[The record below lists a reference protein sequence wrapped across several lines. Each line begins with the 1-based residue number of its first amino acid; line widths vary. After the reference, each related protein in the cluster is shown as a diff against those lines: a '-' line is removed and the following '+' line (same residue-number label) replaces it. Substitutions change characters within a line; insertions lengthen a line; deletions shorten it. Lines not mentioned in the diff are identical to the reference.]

1 MRHVTAVLG
10 SRWWAL
16 AVGAVVAVCA
26 ILLGLAAPTRPT
38 WWIGAIALAA
48 FVVVYLVV
56 GRRAGD
62 GSPAAMGFIAASVVT
77 TGVLV
82 SVYPTLAVF
91 QALAMPAAWVLTVTR
106 RSAIIANAFISG
118 AAGTGFFIS
127 LGPTWSAAS
136 SAAVTV
142 VFSFVGSVVLGLW
155 IWRIAEYGDERA
167 RLLDELTAAQD
178 ELRVLHRDA
187 GVTDER
193 QRLARELHDTIAQS
207 LAGVVLLAQR
217 ARREHA
223 GGKLRDETLELVED
237 AARSAL
243 AETRTLVA
251 GSAPV
256 ELSGGIAEALD
267 TLAARFRR
275 ETSVTI
281 TCEVILSSPLDRD
294 AEVVVLRCAQE
305 GLANV
310 RKHAGATAVRVTL
323 VEEDGVAVLRVVDDG
338 RGLDPA
344 AVPDGFG
351 LSGLR
356 ARLALVGG
364 TLELQGGPHGTTVIA
379 RIPRE
384 TNA

>member
-1 MRHVTAVLG
+1 MGHVTAVLG

-16 AVGAVVAVCA
+16 AVGVVVTVCA
-26 ILLGLAAPTRPT
+26 VLLAVAAPTT
-38 WWIGAIALAA
+38 AHWWVGAAALAV

-56 GRRAGD
+56 GRRAAD
-62 GSPAAMGFIAASVVT
+62 GSPGAIAFIVTSVVT
-77 TGVLV
+77 TGALV
-82 SVYPTLAVF
+82 SVDPPLAVF
-91 QALAMPAAWVLTVTR
+91 QALAMPSAWVLTTSR
-106 RSAIIANAFISG
+106 RAAIVANAFI
-118 AAGTGFFIS
+118 AAATGTGFFVA
-127 LGPTWSAAS
+127 LGPAAAT

-142 VFSFVGSVVLGLW
+142 LFSFVGSVALGLW

-167 RLLDELTAAQD
+167 RLLDKLTAAQD
-178 ELRVLHRDA
+178 ELAALHRDA

-193 QRLARELHDTIAQS
+193 ERLARELHDTIAQS

-217 ARREHA
+217 ARRDHA
-223 GGKLRDETLELVED
+223 AGKLRDDTLELVED
-237 AARSAL
+237 AARAAL
-243 AETRTLVA
+243 SETRTLVA

-256 ELSGGIAEALD
+256 ELSSGIAEALD

-275 ETSVTI
+275 ETSVAISCDVALT
-281 TCEVILSSPLDRD
+281 SPLDRD

-310 RKHAGATAVRVTL
+310 RKHSGATAVRVTL
-323 VEEDGVAVLRVVDDG
+323 VDEADTAVLRVEDDG
-338 RGLDPA
+338 RGLDPD

-364 TLELQGGPHGTTVIA
+364 TLELHGGPSGTTVVA

-384 TNA
+384 TTA